1 MRPFLVAYNLLQ
13 AGTLSARSYRELSDL
28 FDEERARGAGQER
41 ESEGGPNYYVVRR
54 HRVGAALVDVV
65 RRMLSGRV
73 LSTSE
78 AGRVLGVKPTNVARL
93 VETTRAA

>member
-1 MRPFLVAYNLLQ
+1 
-13 AGTLSARSYRELSDL
+13 
-28 FDEERARGAGQER
+28 
-41 ESEGGPNYYVVRR
+41 VRR

-73 LSTSE
+73 LPTSE